1 MNCHVNVHEFKF
13 HAFHFT
19 TQCLQDFRPNPALTL
34 PMSDQPTLQSFF
46 SAVLHTQSQLA
57 VLEHLEDTIIGI
69 GDHLSEHAHPQH
81 SAVEAVRTHLRVVRR
96 ALKFLLAV
104 QLRDATRSMQMYLM
118 NTGHL
123 PALDMDFQDE

>member
-1 MNCHVNVHEFKF
+1 MNFQS

-19 TQCLQDFRPNPALTL
+19 TQCLQSIRPSPALQSL
-34 PMSDQPTLQSFF
+34 PMSEQPTLQSFF

-57 VLEHLEDTIIGI
+57 VLDHLEDTLLGV
-69 GDHLSEHAHPQH
+69 GDHLAEHAHPQH

-104 QLRDATRSMQMYLM
+104 QKVYPGIM
-118 NTGHL
+118 
-123 PALDMDFQDE
+123 